1 MMSETWRCPTR
12 LLAHV
17 PCLVPA
23 KARALGSREGTAWK
37 GGQRDAEGCR
47 EDAGMIG

>member
-1 MMSETWRCPTR
+1 MILGTWKCPTR

-23 KARALGSREGTAWK
+23 KARALGSREGNARK
-37 GGQRDAEGCR
+37 SGQRDAGRIRDEQLMGR
-47 EDAGMIG
+47 